1 MKSKTIS
8 FSIICAA
15 GGFLLPLQAE
25 GADSTR
31 VVDIEAVTIVAS
43 PKEHTLLRHQPVAV
57 SLFDE
62 GALQAHHV
70 ESVKGI
76 SQLTP
81 NLFIPDYGSS
91 LTSAVYIRGVGS
103 RVGTPAVGL
112 YVDNVP
118 FTDKSA
124 YDFQFLDIERVD
136 VLRGPQGT
144 LYGRNTMG
152 GLIKVHTRNPFRHQ
166 GTAISLGGSTGDNTG
181 RLSLVHRAK
190 VGSRLAF
197 TAGGYLHE
205 ERGAWRNVTRR
216 EWADPQRAAGAHLRT
231 VWLPAQGLKV
241 DFTASHSY
249 TDEGGYAYRYR
260 GAVGGAAEQYPHLI
274 GSISSNRPNG
284 YYRSLTNA
292 GLQIEWKWKDWVFTS
307 VSGYQHVRD
316 GMNIDQDFLAADIFT
331 LRQSQ
336 RQHTFSQ
343 EFAAKAGAG
352 RRWKHTTGIYAFHQ
366 WLHTEAPV
374 TFWGDGVSM
383 IQSAMDA
390 GMQNAPVSITLTDP
404 SIRIPGSFDT
414 PVLGTALFHQS
425 EVELLPRFTLTAGV
439 RIDYERLQIDY
450 DTRATLGGTMTGM
463 GYTAQP
469 FTQTIVYDDGHSHDY
484 FRIQPRIGL
493 SWELGGKGSNL
504 YTAVSRGVRSGG
516 YNIQM
521 FSEIIQQAFRH
532 PMSEEERAEE
542 AERMVRYA
550 PEYSWNYEAGAHLN
564 AAGGRMAVDAALFY
578 ISTRDQQISR
588 FTEGGLGRIMVNAGR
603 ATSYG
608 AELSVRATPVR
619 PLSIHLSY
627 GYTCATFRR
636 YDGGMDADGSEV
648 DYRGNYIPF
657 VPRHTL
663 SLGGVYTWAM
673 PARWAVQ
680 SLALRASCSG
690 AGRIY
695 WTEQNTA
702 WQDFY
707 LLVDAGLVCRMGLVE
722 LDFWGRNLADTA
734 YDTFY
739 FESMNRGFSQRGLP
753 VRFGVDMRFSF

>member
-1 MKSKTIS
+1 MTNKTFVFFFIS
-8 FSIICAA
+8 AA
-15 GGFLLPLQAE
+15 GGFLLPLQADL
-25 GADSTR
+25 ADTVR
-31 VVDIEAVTIVAS
+31 VVDVETVTIVAS
-43 PKEHTLLRHQPVAV
+43 PKEHSLLRHQPVAA
-57 SLFDE
+57 SLFDK
-62 GALQAHHV
+62 AVLQAHHV
-70 ESVKGI
+70 ESVKGL

-91 LTSAVYIRGVGS
+91 LTSAVYIRGIGS

-112 YVDNVP
+112 YVDNIP

-166 GTAISLGGSTGDNTG
+166 GTELSLNGSTGENAG
-181 RLSLVHRAK
+181 RLSLLHRAK
-190 VGSRLAF
+190 VSERMAI
-197 TAGGYLHE
+197 TAGAYLYE
-205 ERGAWRNVTRR
+205 KRGAWRNVTRR
-216 EWADPQRAAGAHLRT
+216 EWADPERAAGAHLRT
-231 VWLPAQGLKV
+231 VWLPSQDVKV

-249 TDEGGYAYRYR
+249 TDEGGYAYHYR
-260 GAVGGAAEQYPHLI
+260 GAVGESAEKYPHLL

-284 YYRSLTNA
+284 YWRSLTNA
-292 GLQIEWKWKDWVFTS
+292 GVQIGWKWKEWEFTS
-307 VSGYQHVRD
+307 VSGYQHIRD
-316 GMNIDQDFLAADIFT
+316 GMTIDQDFLAADIFT

-336 RQHTFSQ
+336 RLHTLSQ
-343 EFAAKAGAG
+343 EFTAKTGAG
-352 RRWKHTTGIYAFHQ
+352 SRWRHTTGLYAFHQ

-374 TFWGDGVSM
+374 TFWRDGVSM

-390 GMQNAPVSITLTDP
+390 GMQNAPVSITLTAP
-404 SIRIPGSFDT
+404 SIRIPGAFDT
-414 PVLGTALFHQS
+414 PVLGAALFHQS
-425 EVELLPRFTLTAGV
+425 EIGLLPRLMMTVGV
-439 RIDYERLQIDY
+439 RFDYERLQIDY
-450 DTRATLGGTMTGM
+450 DTRATIGGTMTGM
-463 GYTAQP
+463 GFIAQP
-469 FTQTIVYDDGHSHDY
+469 FTQTIVYDDIHSHDY
-484 FRIQPRIGL
+484 FRVQPRVGL
-493 SWELGGKGSNL
+493 NWAVDGRGSNL
-504 YTAVSRGVRSGG
+504 YAAVSRGVRSGG

-521 FSEIIQQAFRH
+521 FSDIIQQAFRN

-550 PEYSWNYEAGAHLN
+550 PEYSWNYEVGAHLN
-564 AAGGRMAVDAALFY
+564 AADGQMALDAALFY

-588 FTEGGLGRIMVNAGR
+588 FTEGGLGRMMVNAGR
-603 ATSYG
+603 AASYG

-619 PLSIHLSY
+619 PLSFHLSY

-636 YDGGMDADGSEV
+636 YDGGMDATGSEV
-648 DYRGNYIPF
+648 DYQGNYIPF

-663 SLGGVYTWAM
+663 NFGGSYTLGM
-673 PARWAVQ
+673 PAGWAVQ
-680 SLALRASCSG
+680 SLTLRASCSG

-707 LLVDAGLVCRMGLVE
+707 LLLDAGLVCRMGRME
-722 LDFWGRNLADTA
+722 LDLWGRNLSDTV
-734 YDTFY
+734 YDSFY

-753 VRFGVDMRFSF
+753 LRLGVDVRFRL